1 MAKSARLL
9 RTLVLLSAIHILVL
23 GAGFFGPYD
32 PDVQD
37 RELPFA
43 PPTRLHW
50 VDARGRFHFR
60 PFVCPYVAL
69 TGRFGVY
76 KADLRQTFP
85 VHFFVRSAE
94 RRPPG
99 VLHSRW
105 HLFGTDDEARIFLLG
120 TDEYGRDQFSRLLYG
135 GQVSLLAA
143 LVAAGVSVGLGL
155 LLGSVAGF
163 CGGLIDDISMRTAEL
178 FLALPWLYLL
188 LALRA
193 FLPLQTPPRMSV
205 FLFIMLVGVMGW
217 AWPARLVRG
226 VVLTAKE
233 RNYVLAA
240 RGFGASDAYLLR
252 RHVVPQT
259 FGVAVTQAGLLIPR
273 YILAEVALSYFGLG
287 VGEPLPSLGNM
298 LAEIQP
304 HNLTSSHWW
313 MLLPGVALIP
323 VLAGYYSLADALHE
337 RGGLVQ
343 V

>member
-143 LVAAGVSVGLGL
+143 LVAAGLSVGLGL

-163 CGGLIDDISMRTAEL
+163 CGGLIDGISMRLTEL

-323 VLAGYYSLADALHE
+323 VLAGYYSLTDALHE

-343 V
+343 L

>member
-1 MAKSARLL
+1 
-9 RTLVLLSAIHILVL
+9 
-23 GAGFFGPYD
+23 
-32 PDVQD
+32 
-37 RELPFA
+37 
-43 PPTRLHW
+43 
-50 VDARGRFHFR
+50 
-60 PFVCPYVAL
+60 
-69 TGRFGVY
+69 
-76 KADLRQTFP
+76 
-85 VHFFVRSAE
+85 
-94 RRPPG
+94 
-99 VLHSRW
+99 
-105 HLFGTDDEARIFLLG
+105 
-120 TDEYGRDQFSRLLYG
+120 LLYG

-143 LVAAGVSVGLGL
+143 LVAAGLSVGLGL

-163 CGGLIDDISMRTAEL
+163 CGGLIDGISMRLAEL

-233 RNYVLAA
+233 RNYALAA

-259 FGVAVTQAGLLIPR
+259 VGVAVTQAGLLIPR

-323 VLAGYYSLADALHE
+323 VLAGYYSLTDALHE
-337 RGGLVQ
+337 RAGLVQ

>member
-1 MAKSARLL
+1 MARSGRLW
-9 RTLVLLSAIHILVL
+9 RTLVLLSAIHIVVL

-60 PFVCPYVAL
+60 PFVCPYAL

-163 CGGLIDDISMRTAEL
+163 CGGLIDGISMRLTEL